1 MDMKEFNAGVIITQT
16 ATEVLRDLRPFSD
29 RQGEAIDS
37 YLHDLLAQAEH
48 GGIDPGQKLWVLL
61 HDSTAVI
68 PQSAYVWFANL
79 ESSGFGLEIRLV
91 EEMESK
97 ASDIDP

>member
-48 GGIDPGQKLWVLL
+48 GGTGPGQRLWLLL

-68 PQSAYVWFANL
+68 PQTAYTWLANL
-79 ESSGFGLEIRLV
+79 KTRGFSLEIRQL
-91 EEMESK
+91 
-97 ASDIDP
+97 